1 MSLDFRTMS
10 PNMFIELFHGV
21 MSYEKLPH
29 RVVMDD
35 RVVEIKHHGLTA
47 PPPAKRPSHE
57 TSSPTQL
64 HLFGSTSRVPLG
76 TIAHAR
82 SGDKGDNC
90 NVGFYVRTVE
100 EYRWLQSYMT
110 VPRIKMLLGEDYKE
124 SVSVEHREFPEIFA
138 VHFRLLDFLA
148 GGAACSSR
156 IDKLGKGV
164 AKYLRSKFVDV
175 PAKFPSNPISSGQ
188 RKAS

>member
-10 PNMFIELFHGV
+10 PKTFMELFPGV
-21 MSYEKLPH
+21 ISYEKLPH

-47 PPPAKRPSHE
+47 PPPAKRPSYE
-57 TSSPTQL
+57 TSSPTEL
-64 HLFGSTSRVPLG
+64 HTFGATSRVPLG

-82 SGDKGDNC
+82 SGDKGGNC

-100 EYRWLQSYMT
+100 EYRWLQSYVT

-124 SVSVEHREFPEIFA
+124 SVSVEHCKFPEIFA

-156 IDKLGKGV
+156 IDMLRKGV
-164 AKYLRSKFVDV
+164 AEYLRSKFVDV
-175 PAKFPSNPISSGQ
+175 PATFPSNPVSLGL
-188 RKAS
+188 RRAS